1 MSEARSP
8 IITDHAL
15 LRYLE
20 RVIGIDVDSHR
31 RAMEIKLAQAVE
43 LEAAALVSEGWRY
56 TITGRHVTTVMRR
69 DKALTSPKLRREG
82 GER

>member
-1 MSEARSP
+1 MTDRAP

-20 RVIGIDVDSHR
+20 RVVGIDVGSHR
-31 RAMEIKLAQAVE
+31 RDMEEKLARAVE
-43 LEAAALVSEGWRY
+43 LEAAALVSDGWRY
-56 TITGRHVTTVMRR
+56 TIIGCHVTTVMPRGR
-69 DKALTSPKLRREG
+69 QLVSPRLRFER